1 MVGRC
6 RVLGRRDAD
15 ADADANAS
23 VAASLPWGE
32 RREEGF
38 GCGLFGCA
46 VKPMMAG
53 GHEAA

>member
-6 RVLGRRDAD
+6 RVLGRRD